1 MELGSTDTRLT
12 FLGGTMQ
19 TEADRFKELYD
30 VEKHVMAVDGG
41 VLVEDPYPALA
52 ELRAESP
59 VHRGSVREL
68 LGFGPG
74 GLNLRPEAPVYSA
87 LSFEAN
93 DIALRQN
100 EVFSST
106 FYAGLTT
113 HDVRPQHSRD
123 GRRRAPPP
131 PGARAAGVLAEAVAV
146 VDRPVDRLD
155 RRRSG
160 VGLRDPGAR
169 GAECRALRAHPVV
182 DDHVELRPH
191 TRGGARLPRRRRRRD
206 GAGCRRRSWSATSGR
221 RPCCGASSRRAARI
235 RRTT

>member
-1 MELGSTDTRLT
+1 MRS
-12 FLGGTMQ
+12 
-19 TEADRFKELYD
+19 EADRFKELYD

-59 VHRGSVREL
+59 VHQGSVRDL

-74 GLNLRPEAPVYSA
+74 GLNLRPDAPVYSA

-100 EVFSST
+100 DVFSST

-123 GRRRAPPP
+123 GRRRAPPQ
-131 PGARAAGVLAEAVAV
+131 PGTRAAGVLAEAVAV
-146 VDRPVDRLD
+146 VDRPVDRIA
-155 RRRSG
+155 RRRGG
-160 VGLRDPGAR
+160 VGLRDTRAR
-169 GAECRALRAHPVV
+169 GAECRALRPHP
-182 DDHVELRPH
+182 H
-191 TRGGARLPRRRRRRD
+191 ARRSRRASASR
-206 GAGCRRRSWSATSGR
+206 ARRRSTSAPAPAKEWLGIPTSLMAAHERTTAMLR
-221 RPCCGASSRRAARI
+221 RVIEARRADPQDDVITDAR
-235 RRTT
+235 RE